1 MRAYRH
7 LQHGRVLASSQF
19 RHQDDLTVRQFKS
32 VMVRIRLVLI
42 NLPKPGYL
50 VREPFETEAVGSLAF
65 KIVFKGQLRAW

>member
-42 NLPKPGYL
+42 NLPKPGHPM
-50 VREPFETEAVGSLAF
+50 REPLETETVGSLASQIF
-65 KIVFKGQLRAW
+65 FKGQLRAR